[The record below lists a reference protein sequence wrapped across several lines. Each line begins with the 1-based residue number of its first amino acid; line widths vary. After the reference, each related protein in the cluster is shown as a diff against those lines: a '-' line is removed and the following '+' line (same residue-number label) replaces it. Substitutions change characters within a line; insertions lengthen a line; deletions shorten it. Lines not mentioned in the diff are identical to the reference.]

1 MCALAS
7 FPRLYPDELLYSG
20 LARYHIRSGNQ
31 KFRQTDL
38 DLFGYSSQ
46 QAYRVTLTNNLKGLV
61 KQIAHI
67 SDCRVRSLMEHN
79 TLYPFYAAFLSPI
92 EIRKLESATI
102 EKRSGSI
109 LEQARVDLD
118 SASDRR
124 KYLKFCPLCLES
136 EIGEYGEPY
145 WHRSHQIPGL
155 IICTLHQT
163 LLLDSTVVVEAQGT
177 HYYAASYENCPIDTA
192 QIELSSESFKQLLG
206 ISEDLTWLMNLKL
219 DFHGMRWL
227 RDRYVTILSRQG
239 MVKKLLRDELKFDER
254 DIYQSFCDFYG
265 EDCLNLVEPRF
276 VNTEGKYLIHCLFAG
291 DLDPKIDRVAH
302 ILITRYL
309 SGSIAEF
316 LTHKN

>member
-1 MCALAS
+1 MCALGS

-46 QAYRVTLTNNLKGLV
+46 QACRVTLTNNLKGLV

-67 SDCRVRSLMEHN
+67 SDYRVRWLMENH

-118 SASDRR
+118 STSDRR
-124 KYLKFCPLCLES
+124 KHLKFCPLCLTA
-136 EIGEYGEPY
+136 EIEQYGEPY
-145 WHRSHQIPGL
+145 WHRLHQIPGS
-155 IICTLHQT
+155 IICTQHRI
-163 LLLDSTVVVEAQGT
+163 LLLDSSVPTESLGV
-177 HYYAASYENCPIDTA
+177 HYHAASYENCIVDLE
-192 QIELSSESFKQLLG
+192 QSELSP
-206 ISEDLTWLMNLKL
+206 DNLKYL
-219 DFHGMRWL
+219 LEIATDLVWLVDTRIDFRGMRWL
-227 RDRYVTILSRQG
+227 RDRYIAELCKRGLVE
-239 MVKKLLRDELKFDER
+239 KLVRGEFKFDEWELF
-254 DIYQSFCDFYG
+254 QSFRDFYG
-265 EDCLNLVEPRF
+265 EEALNWIEPRF
-276 VNTEGKYLIHCLFAG
+276 VDTEGKYLIHCLFAG

-302 ILITRYL
+302 VLIIRYL
-309 SGSIAEF
+309 FGSITDF
-316 LTHKN
+316 VVSH